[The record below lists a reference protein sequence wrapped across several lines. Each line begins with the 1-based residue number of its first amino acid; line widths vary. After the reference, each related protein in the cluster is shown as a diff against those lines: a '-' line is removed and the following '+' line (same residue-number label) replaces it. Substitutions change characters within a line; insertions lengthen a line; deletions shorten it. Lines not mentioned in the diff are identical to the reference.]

1 MQYYFKGGKEHP
13 IERSRHGNSKRSQ
26 TEYVRTW
33 ESTKD
38 FLEKAL
44 QGKPPRDAVSHVVS
58 KDLGGIS
65 SCVGVGQLPRSR
77 QQSSDLKRNRN
88 YGVNEEP
95 NSKNISGKRRVDD
108 PWYLLFNEAK
118 KQSKDKKSAFV
129 RDVRVANEPL
139 CVLATDRQL
148 NDLKRFC
155 CNETEFRPFSVD
167 PTFDIGQFNVTPIS
181 YEHLLLKTKR
191 DGKHPTLIGPVLV
204 HERKT
209 EETYSTFASSL
220 RTIEPDLSSLMAFGT
235 DDEKALANAFN
246 NNFQCATHLLCEVH
260 LKKNVES
267 KLVDLGIK
275 EELKDEITADI
286 FGKLSGDIF
295 ESGLSDASNVS
306 DFEQQMKLLK
316 QKWCDAHDKGAEFY
330 EWFLK
335 NKAKEFV
342 ESVIHPV
349 RERAGLGCP
358 PERFTTNRS
367 ERTNGVIQDFV
378 KQKAGGKVDEYVF
391 AQTLKELIDTQEQ
404 EIELAVVDKGE
415 YKLREAFQH
424 IRVSPSRWGRMTE
437 LQRKS
442 ALKKVHTVN
451 VEERSNEISAISQSL
466 QESENPL
473 LQRFAEVGVDWI
485 ARDVLFHIVNKA
497 AGLEEKLTQLPGTE
511 LETFVVPS
519 SSNPKKPHVVVF
531 MANGKCECQDCP
543 GYSSLSICAHAVAV
557 SLKLQRLDAYLK
569 WLVTKH
575 RKTGGVSYSRAITY
589 GMPKGRGRKPNQ
601 AP

>member
-1 MQYYFKGGKEHP
+1 
-13 IERSRHGNSKRSQ
+13 
-26 TEYVRTW
+26 
-33 ESTKD
+33 
-38 FLEKAL
+38 
-44 QGKPPRDAVSHVVS
+44 
-58 KDLGGIS
+58 
-65 SCVGVGQLPRSR
+65 
-77 QQSSDLKRNRN
+77 
-88 YGVNEEP
+88 
-95 NSKNISGKRRVDD
+95 
-108 PWYLLFNEAK
+108 
-118 KQSKDKKSAFV
+118 
-129 RDVRVANEPL
+129 
-139 CVLATDRQL
+139 
-148 NDLKRFC
+148 
-155 CNETEFRPFSVD
+155 
-167 PTFDIGQFNVTPIS
+167 
-181 YEHLLLKTKR
+181 
-191 DGKHPTLIGPVLV
+191 
-204 HERKT
+204 
-209 EETYSTFASSL
+209 
-220 RTIEPDLSSLMAFGT
+220 MAFGT
-235 DDEKALANAFN
+235 DDEKPLANAFN

-267 KLVDLGIK
+267 KLVDLGIT

-295 ESGLSDASNVS
+295 ESSLSDASNVS

-316 QKWCDAHDKGAEFY
+316 QKWCDAHNKGA

-342 ESVIHPV
+342 ESVIRPL

-358 PERFTTNRS
+358 PERFTTNTS

-378 KQKAGGKVDEYVF
+378 KQNAGGKVDEYVF
-391 AQTLKELIDTQEQ
+391 PQTLKELIDTQEQ

-424 IRVSPSRWGRMTE
+424 IRISPSRWGRMTE

-451 VEERSNEISAISQSL
+451 VEERSNEISAILQSL

-485 ARDVLFHIVNKA
+485 ARDVLFHIVNKT

-511 LETFVVPS
+511 LETFVFLS

-531 MANGKCECQDCP
+531 MVNGKCECQDCP
-543 GYSSLSICAHAVAV
+543 GYGSLSICAHAVAV

-575 RKTGGVSYSRAITY
+575 CKTGGVSYSCAITY
-589 GMPKGRGRKPNQ
+589 GMPKG
-601 AP
+601 